1 MCGGLDR
8 SGDEEQWDMSGAGQ
22 KISPLQQ
29 PQAGATRRFGIQY
42 RADMTKTT
50 QAELARQFLDL
61 HHGPK
66 ILVLPNA
73 WDVASARIFEDAGFP
88 AIGTT
93 SAGVAF
99 SLGSSDGQKIRRGEM
114 LAVVRRIAEAVEV
127 PVTADVEAGFGT
139 TPEEV
144 ADTAREV
151 ISAGA
156 VGMNLEDGVEG
167 EPNLLADVNRHREI
181 IRAVLEVAE
190 SAGIPFVLNART
202 DIFLYGI
209 GPAETRLARAIGRL
223 NAYGAAGAPSLFA
236 PGVKDKETIAQ
247 LAREIAGPLNIL
259 ATVGTPPVGELQ
271 QVGVA
276 RVSVG
281 SGPMRAALGFLGRMA
296 HQLRKEG
303 VFTMMTDGA
312 LPYADA
318 NRMVQPKRGRS

>member
-1 MCGGLDR
+1 MKQ
-8 SGDEEQWDMSGAGQ
+8 S
-22 KISPLQQ
+22 
-29 PQAGATRRFGIQY
+29 QAV
-42 RADMTKTT
+42 
-50 QAELARQFLDL
+50 LARQFLEL
-61 HHGPK
+61 HRGPK

-99 SLGSSDGQKIRRGEM
+99 SLGYPDGQKIPREEM

-127 PVTADVEAGFGT
+127 PVTADVEAGFGS
-139 TPEEV
+139 TPEVV
-144 ADTAREV
+144 ADTARAV

-167 EPNLLADVNRHREI
+167 KPDFLADGNLQKET
-181 IRAVLEVAE
+181 IRAVMEAGA
-190 SAGIPFVLNART
+190 SAGVPFVLNART

-209 GPAETRLARAIGRL
+209 GPAETRLARAIERL
-223 NAYGAAGAPSLFA
+223 NAYHAAGAPALFA
-236 PGVKDKETIAQ
+236 PGVKDKETIAA
-247 LAREIAGPLNIL
+247 LARGLAGPLNIL

-271 QVGVA
+271 QLGVA

-281 SGPMRAALGFLGRMA
+281 SGPMRATLGYLGRMA
-296 HQLRKEG
+296 RQLREEG
-303 VFTMMTDGA
+303 DFSLMTDGA

-318 NRMVQPKRGRS
+318 NRLFQPKGGRS